1 MSDTDAY
8 PKYEIL
14 VSLVLCENLIS
25 HVRYSIKATGE
36 NLTNDRGQC
45 KVGPR
50 HMLDAR
56 SIARKVFHFSGA
68 SIPLCYLLA
77 GKTAALIFAIALL
90 VLSAM
95 FEFLRIR
102 GRLDISLVRKYI
114 QVKDSETRKP
124 TGSFFYLLAAPITI
138 LIFQESAAIA
148 SLFVVAIADP
158 LSSLAGLQWGKT
170 KILGKSLEG
179 SAVFFIV
186 SLLILSVFSFP
197 VHVCFTAALVATLTE
212 LFTPK
217 WLDDNL
223 TIPLVTATVLTL
235 LML

>member
-1 MSDTDAY
+1 M
-8 PKYEIL
+8 
-14 VSLVLCENLIS
+14 V
-25 HVRYSIKATGE
+25 
-36 NLTNDRGQC
+36 
-45 KVGPR
+45 
-50 HMLDAR
+50 DAR

-68 SIPLCYLLA
+68 SIPLCYLFA
-77 GKTAALIFAIALL
+77 GKTAAFIFALVL
-90 VLSAM
+90 FVLSAI

-102 GRLDISLVRKYI
+102 GGLDISLVRNYI
-114 QVKDSETRKP
+114 QVKDSESRKP

-138 LIFQESAAIA
+138 LFFQEPVAIA

-170 KILGKSLEG
+170 RILGKSLEG
-179 SAVFFIV
+179 SSVFFVV

-197 VHVCFTAALVATLTE
+197 VHVRIIVALVATLIE

-223 TIPLVTATVLTL
+223 TIPLITATVLNFF
-235 LML
+235 ML